1 MKAIDFFCGAGGLTR
16 GLVQSGIDVVA
27 GLDIDSSCQATY
39 EYNNKGIEFIRKDIK
54 NVNSELL
61 KKLYSENDALL
72 FAGCAPCQPFSHHRK
87 SSPKS
92 DSARLLKEFGRLIVS
107 VLPDYVLMENVPG
120 MAKVLGY
127 STYRRFLNSL
137 GKYNYNCNHE
147 VLNAKHF
154 GVPQNRKRLVL
165 IAAKNKVPTLPE
177 PEYGEENQPF
187 RTVRDAISHLP
198 KITAGE
204 NHGSVNNHV
213 AARLSELNLE
223 RLRFTPSDGGDR
235 RSWPDH
241 LKLHC
246 HSREHTGYTD
256 VYGRLRWD
264 DVAPTLTSRCNSL
277 SNGRFGHPQQNRAIS
292 LREAAALQSFPDDY
306 VFFGTNNEIARQIG
320 NAVPIE
326 LAKRLGR
333 HLLMIESG

>member
-39 EYNNKGIEFIRKDIK
+39 EYNNKGIQFIREDIK

-61 KKLYSENDALL
+61 KNLYSEKDVLL

-92 DSARLLKEFGRLIVS
+92 DSARLLKEFGRLVVS
-107 VLPDYVLMENVPG
+107 ALPDYVLMENVPG

-127 STYRRFLNSL
+127 STYRRFLNAL
-137 GKYNYNCNHE
+137 RNCNYNCKSE
-147 VLNAKHF
+147 VLNAKYF

-165 IAAKNKVPTLPE
+165 IAAKNKIPTLPV
-177 PEYGEENQPF
+177 PEFGERDQPF

-198 KITAGE
+198 KIVAGE

-213 AARLSELNLE
+213 AASLSKLNLE

-246 HSREHTGYTD
+246 HSHAHTGYTD

-264 DVAPTLTSRCNSL
+264 DVAPTLTSRCYSL

-306 VFFGTNNEIARQIG
+306 VFFGTNTKIARQIG

-326 LAKRLGR
+326 LARQLGR
-333 HLLMIESG
+333 HLLTIESS